1 MSEPTT
7 PLPAPQIQIAPV
19 QPPHPVKRYC
29 VTRNVETIERGYISA
44 ENETHARVLAE
55 RHWGD
60 REKLPGPFV
69 PVSDNTNWQVKEV
82 AA

>member
-1 MSEPTT
+1 MTNPQQPGTT
-7 PLPAPQIQIAPV
+7 L
-19 QPPHPVKRYC
+19 KRYC
-29 VTRNVETIERGYISA
+29 VTRRLEEVERGYVSA

-69 PVSDNTNWQVKEV
+69 PVSENTNWQVKEV
-82 AA
+82 GA